1 MKLEFQIDAYE
12 SIYDK
17 EQIVYVLKAGDIWC
31 GYEDNPMVMYKKP
44 NEQDW
49 TVKLKKDFLKVYK
62 KVSNY

>member
-17 EQIVYVLKAGDIWC
+17 EQLVYVLKAGNIWC
-31 GYEDNPMVMYKKP
+31 SCEDDPMVMYKKP

-49 TVKLKKDFLKVYK
+49 TIKLKKDFLKVYK